1 MAQPPTVVA
10 PADSGISAADVLF
23 VHLWSYLQKS
33 NLSVCLSVCVYV
45 GLSSPTQSLALFLD
59 DTAGKSLYVSKSL
72 FGHTKILRTPPGV
85 GSAALAAAV
94 L

>member
-45 GLSSPTQSLALFLD
+45 GLSSPTQSLALFR
-59 DTAGKSLYVSKSL
+59 DTAGKSLCVSKSL